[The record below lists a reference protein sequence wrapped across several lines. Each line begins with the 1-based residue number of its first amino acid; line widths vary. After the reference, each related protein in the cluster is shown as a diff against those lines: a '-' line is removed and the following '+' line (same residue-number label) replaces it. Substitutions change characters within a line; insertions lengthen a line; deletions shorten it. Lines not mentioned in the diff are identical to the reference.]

1 MKATIPIFAA
11 AIAALCTHSPA
22 SAQTPEPRVFA
33 AARVEEV
40 YRVLLDRDSLLLES
54 IASVIKQKE
63 IRDGEV
69 LVTAGSVQECT
80 FHYVENTE
88 ARAKNGFKTVKGP
101 YEILNAGGII
111 ADGEPHIHI
120 ALSSKGNGSTGGHLE
135 KGCRVL
141 YLAEVTILKY
151 SGPALTRKE
160 NTNGIS
166 LLQSK

>member
-1 MKATIPIFAA
+1 MQTTLAIFAA
-11 AIAALCTHSPA
+11 GFTALCA
-22 SAQTPEPRVFA
+22 AAQTPEPRTFPTA
-33 AARVEEV
+33 QIQDV

-54 IASVIKQKE
+54 ISGVIRQKE

-69 LVTAGSVQECT
+69 LVTAGSVQECA
-80 FHYVENTE
+80 FHYVGTTA
-88 ARAKNGFKTVKGP
+88 ARPKNVYQTVKGP

-120 ALSSKGNGSTGGHLE
+120 TLSTAGKNVVGGHLE

-141 YLAEVTILKY
+141 YLAEITILKY

-160 NTNGIS
+160 NANGVAI
-166 LLQSK
+166 LQPK